1 MSNPNNQNTQ
11 EEKIYKQRI
20 NSTLE
25 TLNPKLQSAFKK
37 ALIPHKFDLEIFI
50 PKSMRINKAYNSK
63 KFLRNRLIIFNDD
76 YKVKRIHLDKLKD
89 QTSKFSHQYELVKSE
104 KADAQNNYIEDINEV
119 YKMNGYD
126 IKNNFFKNKENIFEP
141 SVLLSPEK
149 DFNIVCNIETL
160 SNQKKDEKYLER
172 FTQILKDKKT
182 NMNQDEN
189 EIEERK
195 KKKEKEKK
203 VNFKFESDDY
213 EKAMNEM
220 KKKLREELRLKNMS
234 VGELR
239 KMNYNLLLGNK
250 VTQNSI
256 KVAEKDYEEKKNK
269 KRFRLIDDIFL
280 SSKGMIRSAKRR
292 EDNDNDYDNINNLI
306 NIEDDKQRENILYPD
321 DIIFNND
328 KEKKEYLLKRK
339 KEKLQKVYNNII
351 KSNFK
356 EEEGEVK
363 GYIKAYTDRKVE
375 KINPKI
381 GSNLRGFL
389 SEFQKK
395 ISQCEIPKIAKEVNY
410 AKKDI
415 HRRNIQNENY
425 IPNLKTINY
434 NLINVD
440 KIYDIDKEIKD
451 LSYTYSENLLR
462 LK

>member
-1 MSNPNNQNTQ
+1 MSNKTTQKNQ

-25 TLNPKLQSAFKK
+25 TLNPRIQSAFRK

-104 KADAQNNYIEDINEV
+104 KAEAQNNYLENINEV

-160 SNQKKDEKYLER
+160 SDQKKDEKYLER
-172 FTQILKDKKT
+172 FTQIIKDKKT
-182 NMNQDEN
+182 NMNQEDK
-189 EIEERK
+189 EIEERI
-195 KKKEKEKK
+195 KKEKEKK
-203 VNFKFESDDY
+203 ISFKFESDDY
-213 EKAMNEM
+213 QKAMAEM
-220 KKKLREELRLKNMS
+220 KKKLKEELRLKNMS

-250 VTQNSI
+250 MTQNSI
-256 KVAEKDYEEKKNK
+256 KVAEKDYTEKKNK
-269 KRFRLIDDIFL
+269 KHFRLIDDIFL

-321 DIIFNND
+321 DIKFNND

-339 KEKLQKVYNNII
+339 KEKLQRVYNNII

-440 KIYDIDKEIKD
+440 KIYDIDNNIKD
-451 LSYTYSENLLR
+451 LSYNYSEDLLR

>member
-1 MSNPNNQNTQ
+1 MSNQNTQKNQ

-25 TLNPKLQSAFKK
+25 TLNPKLQSAFRK

-160 SNQKKDEKYLER
+160 SDQKKDEKYLER
-172 FTQILKDKKT
+172 FTQIIKDKKT
-182 NMNQDEN
+182 NMNQEDK
-189 EIEERK
+189 EIEERI
-195 KKKEKEKK
+195 KKEKEKK
-203 VNFKFESDDY
+203 ISFKFESDDY
-213 EKAMNEM
+213 QKAMDEM
-220 KKKLREELRLKNMS
+220 KKKLKEELRLKNMS

-250 VTQNSI
+250 MTQNSI
-256 KVAEKDYEEKKNK
+256 KVAEKDYTEKKNK
-269 KRFRLIDDIFL
+269 KHFRLIDDIFL

-321 DIIFNND
+321 DIKFNND

-395 ISQCEIPKIAKEVNY
+395 ISQCEISK
-410 AKKDI
+410 
-415 HRRNIQNENY
+415 
-425 IPNLKTINY
+425 
-434 NLINVD
+434 
-440 KIYDIDKEIKD
+440 IDK
-451 LSYTYSENLLR
+451 
-462 LK
+462 